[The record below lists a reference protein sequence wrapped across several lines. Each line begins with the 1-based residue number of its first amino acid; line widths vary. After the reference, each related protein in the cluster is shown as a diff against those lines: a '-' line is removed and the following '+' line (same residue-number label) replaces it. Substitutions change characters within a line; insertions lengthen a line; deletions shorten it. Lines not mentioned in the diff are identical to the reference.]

1 MYLRIINGSGF
12 ELNLTD
18 ASTDIKTRLHSITR
32 DYNGRTF
39 KTGSTSIL
47 ELSFYS
53 KGSSNLEMVV
63 MEDQGSYIFIIM
75 SLNTTNWCIC
85 CSLEPSIT
93 HSKRYLFNLFISNLV
108 NFCFGRLD
116 RQSVGRS
123 ISPFVRSVGRLFD
136 RSLVLSVGG
145 LFDQSVGQ

>member
-1 MYLRIINGSGF
+1 MEVDLS
-12 ELNLTD
+12 
-18 ASTDIKTRLHSITR
+18 
-32 DYNGRTF
+32 
-39 KTGSTSIL
+39 SIL
-47 ELSFYS
+47 PMQAQIS
-53 KGSSNLEMVV
+53 KPDCTALQVTT
-63 MEDQGSYIFIIM
+63 MERHLRLVLLLYWNSPSTLKAVLTWKWSLWKIKVAIFIIM

-123 ISPFVRSVGRLFD
+123 ISPFVRSVGRLFG

>member
-12 ELNLTD
+12 ELNFTD
-18 ASTDIKTRLHSITR
+18 ASTDIKTRLHSITS
-32 DYNGRTF
+32 DYNGKTF

-116 RQSVGRS
+116 RQSSKR
-123 ISPFVRSVGRLFD
+123 IN
-136 RSLVLSVGG
+136 
-145 LFDQSVGQ
+145 

>member
-1 MYLRIINGSGF
+1 MYLRTINGSGF
-12 ELNLTD
+12 EFNFTD
-18 ASTDIKTRLHSITR
+18 ASTATQLHRITS

-116 RQSVGRS
+116 RRSVGRS
-123 ISPFVRSVGRLFD
+123 ISPFVRSVSRLFD